1 LDILLWAPVLLFSVV
16 AHERAHAVAAHRQ
29 GDNTAYLL
37 GRTTWNPLKHI
48 DPIMSIVVPIVL
60 WYASQHTWT
69 FGAAKPVPVNPQN
82 YRNYRRGDII
92 VSLAGIG
99 ANLTIFVL
107 CVGLYILVSLLGT
120 VMPVVVHTVQQML
133 WWGIWLN
140 LVLAF
145 FNLIPIPPLDGS
157 HVLYHLLPPQLGLQ
171 YRQLARFGYLPIMAL
186 TFVPGVMNVL
196 LWPADQL
203 MGLATALIRGF
214 TVGGAIA

>member
-1 LDILLWAPVLLFSVV
+1 MDILLWAPVLLFSVV